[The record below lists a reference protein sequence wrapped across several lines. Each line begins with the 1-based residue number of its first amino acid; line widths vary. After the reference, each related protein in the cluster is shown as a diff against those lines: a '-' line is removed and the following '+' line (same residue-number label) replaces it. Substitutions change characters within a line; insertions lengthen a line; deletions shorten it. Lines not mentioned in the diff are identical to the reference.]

1 MKRIKTLE
9 IATPEWSVPF
19 FGPARYKGGHGGRG
33 SGKSHFFAE
42 MMVEAHIMDPNTSSV
57 CVREV
62 QKSLAQSVKRLLE
75 QKIEDLG
82 VGHLFDVM
90 ESEIRNRN
98 GTGLIIFVGMQNH
111 TADSIKSL
119 EGFDRAWVEEAQSL
133 SQRSLDLL
141 RPTIR
146 KPGSELWFTW
156 NPTSPT
162 DAVDVLLRTGR
173 RPPDSIVI
181 EVNHGDN
188 PWFPAV
194 LRAEMEFD
202 RSNDPEKFEHI
213 WNGRYYVVG
222 GRVYGRFRR
231 EYHCAAPWAATPGK
245 GRVAIGCD
253 FNVGNMAWI
262 VAEIDDDRKTAHV
275 VGEVIKEGGTTT
287 DQHAEV
293 TAEWIAAYLTRTRG
307 RRFTREDV
315 FRMRVAAYIDASG
328 KARDSTSTL
337 SDVHLLVQAGF
348 NPIHPKANPPVK
360 DRISTVNTLLRDRR
374 VTFDPACVTLTRG
387 LEMQALDANGN
398 PDKASGHDH
407 ALDALGYL
415 LHTQWPVY
423 APRPNLTAPP
433 SAGRD
438 EWGPLGP

>member
-1 MKRIKTLE
+1 MADAA
-9 IATPEWSVPF
+9 IATPRWSVPLF
-19 FGPARYKGGHGGRG
+19 APARYKGAYGGRG
-33 SGKSHFFAE
+33 SGKSHLFAE
-42 MMVEAHIMDPNTSSV
+42 MMIEAHIMDACTSSV

-82 VGHLFDVM
+82 VGHLFDVL
-90 ESEIRNRN
+90 ESEIRNRR
-98 GTGLIIFVGMQNH
+98 GTGRIIFVGMQNH

-119 EGFDRAWVEEAQSL
+119 EGYDRAWVEEAQSL

-156 NPTSPT
+156 NPTNPT

-173 RPPDSIVI
+173 CPPDSVVV
-181 EVNHGDN
+181 EVNYSDN
-188 PWFPAV
+188 PWFPDV

-202 RSNDPEKFEHI
+202 RSNDAEKFAHI
-213 WNGRYYVVG
+213 WQGRYYVVG

-231 EYHCAAPWAATPGK
+231 EYHCSQPWAVVQ
-245 GRVAIGCD
+245 GRGRLAIGCD

-262 VAEIDDDRKTAHV
+262 VAEIDDDRKTAHI

-293 TAEWIAAYLTRTRG
+293 TAEWIAGYMTRTRG
-307 RRFTREDV
+307 RLFTRDDV
-315 FRMRVAAYIDASG
+315 FRLKLSAYIDASG
-328 KARDSTSTL
+328 KARDSTSSL
-337 SDVHLLVQAGF
+337 SDVHLLIQAGF
-348 NPIHPKANPPVK
+348 RPIHPKANPPVR

-374 VTFDPACVTLTRG
+374 VTFDPACVVLTRG
-387 LEMQALDANGN
+387 LEMQAIDANGN
-398 PDKASGHDH
+398 PDKAGGHDH
-407 ALDALGYL
+407 AIDALGYM

-423 APRPNLTAPP
+423 SPKPNARPVTVAVDDW
-433 SAGRD
+433 GRVA
-438 EWGPLGP
+438 